1 MFFIHYKGFHLLM
14 HIIEGKILLILQLL
28 KNLRRAEAKL
38 AKNIQKSLKYWLL
51 YVVDDLCLVL
61 DWTPKPKHM
70 KLV

>member
-38 AKNIQKSLKYWLL
+38 AKKNTKEPKILAVVCSRRPLPGVSL
-51 YVVDDLCLVL
+51 D
-61 DWTPKPKHM
+61 PKA
-70 KLV
+70 

>member
-1 MFFIHYKGFHLLM
+1 M

-38 AKNIQKSLKYWLL
+38 AKKIQKSLKYWLL

-61 DWTPKPKHM
+61 AWTPKPKHM